1 MSDDPQKA
9 EMKELNGKTPA
20 NSENGTGPLNTS
32 PIANGAAPQEPL
44 TNGAVTR
51 NKRVCRRKAAYKDDY
66 TTIAAN
72 QVTRN
77 LFHFNIFIVF
87 SDVKFW
93 SKYHSIHLVQAY
105 FARYLP

>member
-20 NSENGTGPLNTS
+20 NSENGTGPPSAL
-32 PIANGAAPQEPL
+32 PVANGAASTEPL

-66 TTIAAN
+66 TTKAAN
-72 QVTRN
+72 QVTKYS
-77 LFHFNIFIVF
+77 FQFNEFR
-87 SDVKFW
+87 
-93 SKYHSIHLVQAY
+93 Y
-105 FARYLP
+105 F